1 MKRTEKDDAVSPVVG
16 VMLMLVVTII
26 IAAVVA
32 AFAGGIATETKAT
45 PSAILSV
52 DDCTLTYFND
62 KYKSE
67 GVWVNNPVYDLTNMT
82 IVNHGGET
90 LSTEELSLLIEKN
103 LASKTYA
110 FAELLDKTYWGSP
123 IHQSLG
129 PGDSVTLSM
138 SHGDPNY
145 GLISQSVSDGTP
157 INWKV
162 IYNPTGQAIS
172 SGTLVISTSNFK
184 VIDKYEAVSP

>member
-110 FAELLDKTYWGSP
+110 FAELSP

>member
-62 KYKSE
+62 KFLYYGEWMNS
-67 GVWVNNPVYDLTNMT
+67 PAYDLTNMT

-110 FAELLDKTYWGSP
+110 FAELLEKNGGYP
-123 IHQSLG
+123 LHQSLG

-138 SHGDPNY
+138 SHGKPDY

-184 VIDKYEAVSP
+184 VIDKYEDVSP